1 MKNILFLTLLLS
13 QFCLVSA
20 QKFENKMDS
29 LISSEF
35 KETESP
41 GLVFLVAKNGK
52 PIYEKAIGKA
62 NLELNVDMATNQVFQ
77 IASMT
82 KQFTAVA
89 VLMLEEQGKLS
100 VNDAVSKYIPDYPN
114 GNNITLHHLLNHT
127 SGIKDFTK
135 IKALKDISQKEMTP
149 KMMVDFFKNEKVDL
163 RNEAINEKIDFY
175 FERTSFLNNIEILEN
190 NSLIIETEHGNCTYL
205 ITEKGEKYL
214 KQITENLDYEAEKER
229 IEFEK
234 SKTDLVL
241 AQKMLKEFPKTK
253 MFSRISLFI
262 AIVLALKELYI
273 LIKPIL

>member
-1 MKNILFLTLLLS
+1 MLKS
-13 QFCLVSA
+13 PP
-20 QKFENKMDS
+20 ENKPPNVVKQFSWNRKNHIMNDS
-29 LISSEF
+29 LI
-35 KETESP
+35 K
-41 GLVFLVAKNGK
+41 
-52 PIYEKAIGKA
+52 
-62 NLELNVDMATNQVFQ
+62 
-77 IASMT
+77 
-82 KQFTAVA
+82 
-89 VLMLEEQGKLS
+89 
-100 VNDAVSKYIPDYPN
+100 DYL
-114 GNNITLHHLLNHT
+114 T
-127 SGIKDFTK
+127 
-135 IKALKDISQKEMTP
+135 
-149 KMMVDFFKNEKVDL
+149 FFKNEKVDL
-163 RNEAINEKIDFY
+163 RNEGINEKIDFY

>member
-1 MKNILFLTLLLS
+1 MECFVIFVMAWCWLNATESKPQNVVKQFSWNRKNHIM
-13 QFCLVSA
+13 
-20 QKFENKMDS
+20 NDS
-29 LISSEF
+29 LI
-35 KETESP
+35 K
-41 GLVFLVAKNGK
+41 
-52 PIYEKAIGKA
+52 
-62 NLELNVDMATNQVFQ
+62 
-77 IASMT
+77 
-82 KQFTAVA
+82 
-89 VLMLEEQGKLS
+89 
-100 VNDAVSKYIPDYPN
+100 DYL
-114 GNNITLHHLLNHT
+114 T
-127 SGIKDFTK
+127 
-135 IKALKDISQKEMTP
+135 
-149 KMMVDFFKNEKVDL
+149 FFKNEKVDL
-163 RNEAINEKIDFY
+163 RNEGINEKIDFY

-214 KQITENLDYEAEKER
+214 KQITEKLDYEAEKER

>member
-1 MKNILFLTLLLS
+1 MVLQLGQWKQILAITALKLIKNITQQRFQEMARYGIYQKWKRYLIKSFSYICKGLVLVHRHFLKPRHVVK
-13 QFCLVSA
+13 QFSWNR
-20 QKFENKMDS
+20 KNHIMNDS
-29 LISSEF
+29 LI
-35 KETESP
+35 K
-41 GLVFLVAKNGK
+41 
-52 PIYEKAIGKA
+52 
-62 NLELNVDMATNQVFQ
+62 
-77 IASMT
+77 
-82 KQFTAVA
+82 
-89 VLMLEEQGKLS
+89 
-100 VNDAVSKYIPDYPN
+100 DYL
-114 GNNITLHHLLNHT
+114 T
-127 SGIKDFTK
+127 
-135 IKALKDISQKEMTP
+135 
-149 KMMVDFFKNEKVDL
+149 FFKNEKVDL
-163 RNEAINEKIDFY
+163 RNEGINEKIDFY

-214 KQITENLDYEAEKER
+214 KQITEKLDYEAEKER

>member
-1 MKNILFLTLLLS
+1 MN
-13 QFCLVSA
+13 
-20 QKFENKMDS
+20 DS
-29 LISSEF
+29 LI
-35 KETESP
+35 K
-41 GLVFLVAKNGK
+41 
-52 PIYEKAIGKA
+52 
-62 NLELNVDMATNQVFQ
+62 
-77 IASMT
+77 
-82 KQFTAVA
+82 
-89 VLMLEEQGKLS
+89 
-100 VNDAVSKYIPDYPN
+100 DYL
-114 GNNITLHHLLNHT
+114 T
-127 SGIKDFTK
+127 
-135 IKALKDISQKEMTP
+135 
-149 KMMVDFFKNEKVDL
+149 FFKNEKVDL
-163 RNEAINEKIDFY
+163 RNEGINEKIDFY

-190 NSLIIETEHGNCTYL
+190 NSLIIETEYGNCTYL

>member
-1 MKNILFLTLLLS
+1 MKLRNVVK
-13 QFCLVSA
+13 QFSWNR
-20 QKFENKMDS
+20 KNHIMNDS
-29 LISSEF
+29 LI
-35 KETESP
+35 K
-41 GLVFLVAKNGK
+41 
-52 PIYEKAIGKA
+52 
-62 NLELNVDMATNQVFQ
+62 
-77 IASMT
+77 
-82 KQFTAVA
+82 
-89 VLMLEEQGKLS
+89 
-100 VNDAVSKYIPDYPN
+100 DYL
-114 GNNITLHHLLNHT
+114 T
-127 SGIKDFTK
+127 
-135 IKALKDISQKEMTP
+135 
-149 KMMVDFFKNEKVDL
+149 FFKNEKVDL
-163 RNEAINEKIDFY
+163 RNEGINEKIDFY

-214 KQITENLDYEAEKER
+214 KQITEKLDYEAEKER